1 MAVTPTGKFLKDIQ
15 FGLHGVFKCLN
26 CSQETPQAMTFQ
38 CPSCSGAMELS
49 YPNISNAEFIGT
61 GMNRYKDLL
70 PLGNYI
76 YPDAHSTLQK
86 LVDLPGVFAKN
97 DGDLPTGNTKFRQAS
112 IAVPAFWAGGIN
124 EIVVA
129 STGNSSNSYCYE
141 AQLHPGHLGVHVFVP
156 KTHQGRIRFLNP
168 YVDLHVTD
176 SDFMET
182 GNTAKAYAKR
192 HNLSTDG
199 GFYNPYRREGLK
211 TAYLEAIEQFVAQNG
226 SSPDY
231 FIQAISSGMGVI
243 AAHSAFRQALQLGW
257 IDRIPAMI
265 VVQQETCAPMVK
277 ADRDNRPAISEND
290 IERNPEGLA
299 AAILR
304 GNPTVSYPYVR
315 KVVKTTGGRFV
326 SVSADELR
334 ASKATLAD
342 QKIRACFAA
351 AATHSAAYQ
360 LREEL
365 KGKSGVIMITGSK
378 D

>member
-1 MAVTPTGKFLKDIQ
+1 MTITPSSELLPDLR

-26 CSQETPQAMTFQ
+26 CGQQTPQTMTFQ
-38 CPSCSGAMELS
+38 CPSCSGAIELF
-49 YPNISNAEFIGT
+49 YPNISKAEFKGT

-70 PLGNYI
+70 PFDNYA
-76 YPDAHSTLQK
+76 YPNAHSTLQK

-112 IAVPAFWAGGIN
+112 VAVPAFWAGGIN
-124 EIVVA
+124 EVVVA

-141 AQLHPGHLGVHVFVP
+141 AQLHPGHLKVHVFVP
-156 KTHQGRIRFLNP
+156 KTHKHRIRFLNKN
-168 YVDLHVTD
+168 VDLQVTD
-176 SDFMET
+176 CDFVET
-182 GNTAKAYAKR
+182 GNIAKAYAKR
-192 HNLSTDG
+192 HGLTTDG

-211 TAYLEAIEQFVAQNG
+211 TAYLEAIEQFVIENG

-290 IERNPEGLA
+290 IERNPQGLA

-315 KVVKTTGGRFV
+315 KVVQATGGRFI

-334 ASKATLAD
+334 VSKAALAD
-342 QKIRACFAA
+342 QKIRACYAA
-351 AATHSAAYQ
+351 SATHSAAHQ